1 MSIPLDRLYTF
12 IDQTSREIY
21 GDPVLIY
28 RFWPNGSKNINNL
41 RALHPYNW
49 AQMRCGPAL
58 WCNDQELLHYDY
70 YSKHLHKLSLKRLR
84 FYKRVMYGNPSR
96 IRNLNYNMT
105 IFNKGLLLH
114 SEKRSYNLEK
124 YIADGDLIPVYY
136 WSHAVIARDW
146 YRYAKFDNF
155 KKNVSKLFLIYN
167 RAWTGTREYRLRFT
181 DLLIEYKLIDKCL
194 TFCNPIDNGQHYSD
208 HTFVNSTWR
217 PQNVLEHYIQPSA
230 ADSLASGDF
239 CSNDY
244 CNTEIEVVLE
254 TIFDD
259 DRIHLTEK
267 SLRPIACGQPFILA
281 STHGSLQYLRD
292 YGFKTF
298 DTVWDESYDDIRDP
312 FERMQAIVAV
322 MRKIST
328 WNDQKRGKNF
338 ERLNEISRFNQNYF
352 FSDEFQHVII
362 SELKENLAQAFTQLK
377 MNAQFT
383 GWLDWHKK
391 NINKPEIQK
400 FLNNNK
406 DTQGPTANGV
416 RQVISFIKNFS
427 KKSH

>member
-1 MSIPLDRLYTF
+1 M
-12 IDQTSREIY
+12 
-21 GDPVLIY
+21 
-28 RFWPNGSKNINNL
+28 
-41 RALHPYNW
+41 
-49 AQMRCGPAL
+49 
-58 WCNDQELLHYDY
+58 
-70 YSKHLHKLSLKRLR
+70 
-84 FYKRVMYGNPSR
+84 RVMSLLGIHR
-96 IRNLNYNMT
+96 TIKNLNYNPT

-114 SEKRSYNLEK
+114 SEKRSLDLEK
-124 YIADGDLIPVYY
+124 YIADGELIPVYY

-146 YRYAKFDNF
+146 FRYAKFDNF
-155 KKNVSKLFLIYN
+155 KKNVSKIFLIYN
-167 RAWTGTREYRLRFT
+167 RSWTGTREYRLRFA
-181 DLLIEYKLIDKCL
+181 DLLIEYELVDKCL
-194 TFCNPIDNGQHYSD
+194 TFCNAIDNGQHYRD
-208 HTFVNSTWR
+208 HTFVNSTWQ
-217 PQNVLEHYIQPSA
+217 PQNRLEHYVQPTA
-230 ADSLASGDF
+230 ADSSASGDF
-239 CSNDY
+239 CSDDY
-244 CNTEIEVVLE
+244 RITEVEVVLE

-259 DRIHLTEK
+259 DRLHLTEK

-281 STHGSLQYLRD
+281 STHGSLKYLRD

-322 MRKIST
+322 MREIST
-328 WNDQKRGKNF
+328 WNDQKRRKNF

-406 DTQGPTANGV
+406 DISLPTADGI
-416 RQVISFIKNFS
+416 RQVLSFIDNFS
-427 KKSH
+427 KKSHE